1 MHALGYTL
9 GAFALILVL
18 ARLKVPLA
26 LAVFA
31 GSAVIGAA
39 FGLGIGEIGK
49 AFLAGAIVP
58 RTVAL
63 VMLTAMLLALS
74 ETMRAGGQLEQIVH
88 SAKALLRRPILA
100 MAVLPALVGLI
111 PMPGGA
117 LFSAPMVETVAGS
130 EKVGGARLS
139 AINYWF
145 RHIWEHWWPLYPG
158 LILAVTLTETDLGP
172 FILCQMPLCIG
183 MVLSG
188 LLILSGLGPGFRVL
202 GPPPARGT
210 KRKMLRAVS
219 PIIVILLVWAVVRS
233 VLSLVLKAGQGPSEG
248 SLWAEIIPALE
259 RYLPIATGLLVSM
272 VWTAWLNR
280 LPARTVGGV
289 LRLASLYKMALLVLS
304 VMVFQHVMGVVEAP
318 GRIAEELQ
326 AMHVPVLLVVA
337 ALPFIAGMVTGLAV
351 GFVGTSFP
359 IVLGLVAAIP
369 GEASIRPFVALAY
382 AFGHL
387 GQMMSPLHLCHVM
400 SNRYFKTSFAG
411 VYRLILLP
419 AVLTGAWAVAYFFLL
434 RAILN

>member
-39 FGLGIGEIGK
+39 FGLGIWELGK

-63 VMLTAMLLALS
+63 VVLTVMLLALS

-88 SAKALLRRPILA
+88 SAKALLRRPVLA
-100 MAVLPALVGLI
+100 MAALPALVGLI

-117 LFSAPMVETVAGS
+117 LFSAPMVETAAGR
-130 EKVGGARLS
+130 EKVGAARLS
-139 AINYWF
+139 AVNYWF

-158 LILAVTLTETDLGP
+158 LILAVTLTESDLGP
-172 FILCQMPLCIG
+172 FILCQMPLGIG
-183 MVLSG
+183 MVLGG
-188 LLILSGLGPGFRVL
+188 LPILSGLGPAFHLL
-202 GPPPARGT
+202 GPPPPRGT
-210 KRKMLRAVS
+210 RRKMLRAVS
-219 PIIVILLVWAVVRS
+219 PIIVILIVWVVARS
-233 VLSLVLKAGQGPSEG
+233 GLSLILKAGQGPTEG

-259 RYLPIATGLLVSM
+259 RYLPIALGLLMSM
-272 VWTAWLNR
+272 IWTAWLNR

-289 LRLASLYKMALLVLS
+289 LRLPSLYKMAILVLS
-304 VMVFQHVMGVVEAP
+304 VMVFQHVMGAVDAP
-318 GRIAEELQ
+318 GRIAEELK
-326 AMHVPVLLVVA
+326 ALHVPLLLVVA

-359 IVLGLVAAIP
+359 IVLGLVAAMP
-369 GEASIRPFVALAY
+369 DEASIRPFVALAY

-387 GQMMSPLHLCHVM
+387 GQMMSPLHLCHIV
-400 SNRYFKTSFAG
+400 SNRYFKTGFSG
-411 VYRLILLP
+411 VYRLIVLP
-419 AVLTGAWAVAYFFLL
+419 ALLTAIWAIAYFFLL
-434 RAILN
+434 RAILS